1 MASVIHRNDQPALSA
16 LTRPL
21 ILSLVAGLSTALLGG
36 CDVPRSGD
44 RLTVAS
50 AGRISSLDP
59 AQASTVS
66 AIQLLSALGDPLYSL
81 GRSGELEPRLASAA
95 PIVSDDGLTVTI
107 PLRKDVVFHDGSAFD
122 AEAMVFSLRR
132 FLDIGTLSYV
142 VGGRI
147 AEIEAASPHE
157 LKLHLSRPSTSLKGL
172 LTAVNLTP
180 VSPKAYSGH
189 RERFL
194 HDRFVGTGPYR
205 LERFREDQQ
214 RLVPFED
221 YWGTPPQNNG
231 LDLITLSNSTA
242 LFGALR
248 SGEVDVLM
256 SGSIDEDQ
264 RHTLH
269 EMAKTGALQEGRG
282 PAMEIGYITLLSN
295 APPLQDP
302 TLRQALA
309 LSLNREEISDRV
321 SYGLRQPLRALIP
334 PSLLENPQSP
344 WPAHSP
350 ERARQLLTQAG
361 YCKGTHL
368 TLPLTF
374 RSNVPADKLL
384 ALTWQAQIKRD
395 LSDCLVLNLD
405 GVESTT
411 VYRQLGEGV
420 FKAVMLDWRGTY
432 PDPEAYLTPL
442 LSCDDPAGTIC
453 RSGEAAISGSF
464 WSAPQLQKTLLTSD
478 RELGQAR
485 NQALHTLE
493 TMTAQGAAYIPV
505 WLESPR
511 AWSQTS
517 VSEPEFDGSGH
528 LRLDQL
534 RSLLP

>member
-1 MASVIHRNDQPALSA
+1 MAGVIHRNDQPPLSV

-21 ILSLVAGLSTALLGG
+21 VLSLVAGLFAALLGG
-36 CDVPRSGD
+36 CDVPRTGD
-44 RLTVAS
+44 RITVAS

-107 PLRKDVVFHDGSAFD
+107 PLRKDVVFHDGTAFD
-122 AEAMVFSLRR
+122 AEAMAFSLRR

-147 AEIEAASPHE
+147 AEIEAASTHE

-180 VSPKAYSGH
+180 VSPKAYNGH

-221 YWGTPPQNNG
+221 YWGTPPKNNG

-269 EMAKTGALQEGRG
+269 AMATAGALQEGRG

-334 PSLLENPQSP
+334 PSLLDNPQSP

-361 YCKGTHL
+361 YCDGTHL

-442 LSCDDPAGTIC
+442 LSCDDPAGTVC

-464 WSAPQLQKTLLTSD
+464 WSAPQLQETLLTSD